1 MPRTVLRY
9 LIVALL
15 ALLVLAAPPS
25 LHAQSKRTM
34 TPEELSRLTLGTP
47 EQQRKAFPP
56 HKIIGNIYYV
66 GTEIQ
71 AAFLVTTPAGH
82 ILINTNFEST
92 VPLLRDAVEKLGFR
106 FADIKMILGSH
117 AHGDHMEGDA
127 LVKELTGAQV
137 MAMEQDV
144 TALERMRPGGKPHP
158 IDRVLHDGDE
168 VSLGGTTLVAHLTAG
183 HTAGDTTWTMR
194 AEEGGRSYSVVI
206 LGGMGVTQ
214 GQSLAT
220 AAGLT
225 PLAQDYIRSFKFLRS
240 IPCDVPLGSHAS
252 MFNMADK
259 YARLGKEL
267 NGVNPYIDRVGYLEE
282 LDARERVFNL
292 RLDEQKKAAGK
303 SL

>member
-1 MPRTVLRY
+1 MKTHNRILTCV
-9 LIVALL
+9 IVALVSATL
-15 ALLVLAAPPS
+15 PLR
-25 LHAQSKRTM
+25 AQSKRTM

-47 EQQRKAFPP
+47 GQQRKAFPP

-71 AAFLVTTPAGH
+71 AAFLITTPAGH
-82 ILINTNFEST
+82 ILINTNFEET
-92 VPLLRDAVEKLGFR
+92 VPLLREAVEKLGFR
-106 FADIKMILGSH
+106 FADIKIVLGSH

-127 LVKELTGAQV
+127 LVKTLTSASV

-144 TALERMRPGGKPHP
+144 PALERMRPGGKPHP
-158 IDRVLHDGDE
+158 IDRVLHDGEE

-183 HTAGDTTWTMR
+183 HTAGDTTWTLR

-214 GQSLAT
+214 GQMLAN

-252 MFNMADK
+252 MFNMAEK
-259 YARLGKEL
+259 YGRLGK
-267 NGVNPYIDRVGYLEE
+267 GVNPFIDPEGYFEE

-292 RLDEQKKAAGK
+292 RLEEQKKAAGK

>member
-1 MPRTVLRY
+1 MPRIVLPC

-15 ALLVLAAPPS
+15 ALSAFAAAPS

-47 EQQRKAFPP
+47 ERQRKAFPP
-56 HKIIGNIYYV
+56 HKVIGNIYYV

-82 ILINTNFEST
+82 ILVNTNFEST

-127 LVKELTGAQV
+127 LVKQLTGAQV

-194 AEEGGRSYSVVI
+194 TEEGGRPYSVVI
-206 LGGMGVTQ
+206 LGGMGVTP
-214 GQSLAT
+214 GQMLANG
-220 AAGLT
+220 AGLT
-225 PLAQDYIRSFKFLRS
+225 PLARDYIRSFTFLRS

-259 YARLGKEL
+259 YARLGKEPK
-267 NGVNPYIDRVGYLEE
+267 GVNPYIDREGYLEE

-292 RLDEQKKAAGK
+292 RLEEQKKAAGK